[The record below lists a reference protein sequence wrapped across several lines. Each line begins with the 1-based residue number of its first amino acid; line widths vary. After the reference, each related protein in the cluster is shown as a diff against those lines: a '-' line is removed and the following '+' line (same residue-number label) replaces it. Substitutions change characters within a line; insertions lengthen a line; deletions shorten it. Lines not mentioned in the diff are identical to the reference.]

1 MIEVDPRAREGIDAL
16 SKLISQVD
24 KKTDGE
30 EVISHLLS
38 EIGSVRSLFEC
49 VSEDLISRHSVGKN
63 AARALDLIDDLT
75 RYTMREEMGTRP
87 YIKTYADAAKYFRAV
102 MFRRRIEYCYLM
114 MLDAR
119 GRMLDCRLMQRG
131 TVDRSAV
138 YARQIAQTALRAQ
151 AVYCVLAHN
160 HPGGTMEPS
169 RGDVMVTHGVKDALN
184 AVGILFLD
192 HIIVS
197 GHKSIG
203 IRKMGMPAEKVWLN
217 QKKGDKILEN
227 WLKEE

>member
-1 MIEVDPRAREGIDAL
+1 MIDVDPRAGEGMRAL
-16 SKLISQVD
+16 SDLLALVD

-30 EVISHLLS
+30 ETVSRLMS

-63 AARALDLIDDLT
+63 AARALDLVDDLT
-75 RYTMREEMGTRP
+75 RYTMREEMGARP
-87 YIKTYADAAKYFRAV
+87 NVKSYEAAAAYFRAV

-119 GRMLDCRLMQRG
+119 GKLLDCPLMQRG

-151 AVYCVLAHN
+151 AVYCVLSHN

-184 AVGILFLD
+184 AVGMVLLD

-197 GHKSIG
+197 GHKSIS
-203 IRKMGMPAEKVWLN
+203 IRRMGMPGEKVWLN
-217 QKKGDKILEN
+217 QKKGDRILEE
-227 WLKEE
+227 WLKEV